1 MDALAYRNFA
11 SVPRAVNT
19 FDELETARLR
29 LRMFAPGDAFELSA
43 ITRDPKVMRY
53 IGEGR
58 PISAQETAAN
68 LDSIINAFRRRG
80 FGRWAV
86 IHKDSGRLIGYCG
99 FSTGIPAAGVELAYM
114 LARSFWGYGLATE
127 AARACL
133 RYGFEELRLSAISA
147 ITRPSNRRS
156 RRVMEHLAM
165 KFLCEKVYLSYDCV
179 HYSIDRND
187 FTRDDSTYIL
197 HNSRMHDAPA

>member
-1 MDALAYRNFA
+1 MSALAHRDLE
-11 SVPRAVNT
+11 SVPRAVSS

-29 LRMFAPGDAFELSA
+29 LRMFAPTDAFEFSA
-43 ITRDPKVMRY
+43 ITCDPEVMRY

-58 PISAQETAAN
+58 PISVHETVAN
-68 LDSIINAFRRRG
+68 IDTIINAFRRRG

-86 IHKDSGRLIGYCG
+86 VHQDSGRLIGYCG
-99 FSTGIPAAGVELAYM
+99 LSAGTPSAGVELAYM
-114 LARSFWGYGLATE
+114 LARPFWGQGLATE

-133 RYGFEELRLSAISA
+133 RYGFEALRLSSISA

-156 RRVMEHLAM
+156 RRVMEHLGM
-165 KFLCEKVYLSYDCV
+165 KFLCEEIYLRYDCV

-187 FTRDDSTYIL
+187 FPLDDSTYIL
-197 HNSRMHDAPA
+197 HASRAHDAAA